1 MTGESAV
8 VPKSIENQI
17 RVLRGQKVLLDSD
30 LAALYAVEVR
40 ALNQAVKR
48 NKERFP
54 PDFVFQLSAEE
65 NEELKSQSVISSGSH
80 GGRRHVPYAFTE
92 HGAIMAASVLNSSG
106 AVEMSIYVVRAFLR
120 LRETLAS
127 HKALAAKLAELEQ
140 RLETHDGKIDEI
152 ISAIRVLAM
161 PPEKPVGRIGF
172 RPDAH
177 SKSKMLLEAGKG
189 GRKA

>member
-1 MTGESAV
+1 
-8 VPKSIENQI
+8 
-17 RVLRGQKVLLDSD
+17 
-30 LAALYAVEVR
+30 
-40 ALNQAVKR
+40 
-48 NKERFP
+48 
-54 PDFVFQLSAEE
+54 
-65 NEELKSQSVISSGSH
+65 
-80 GGRRHVPYAFTE
+80 
-92 HGAIMAASVLNSSG
+92 MAASVLNSSR

-120 LRETLAS
+120 LRETLAG